1 MAQHIL
7 CIYEKIKPKLK
18 NFGFL
23 AGAEG
28 LDSRANCAL
37 GLPRSRTSTGSPLC
51 TVSPSSPPTHAQNN
65 KRAIAYAT
73 TLSLFWQ
80 GQKDLNPRPM
90 VLETSTLPTELY
102 PCATGYIIPY
112 FFKKSKGFFK
122 KSFCFFD
129 FFRIL
134 QKNPLRLQV
143 TCIKYLDSTQN
154 MWYNSRM
161 EKDFSPILP
170 PFPRRIPS

>member
-1 MAQHIL
+1 MYCKVRQPSVKRKRNRPLTRPI
-7 CIYEKIKPKLK
+7 PVS
-18 NFGFL
+18 L

-65 KRAIAYAT
+65 KRAEAYAT

-102 PCATGYIIPY
+102 PYKRKYYTKLYCICQDVSEKY
-112 FFKKSKGFFK
+112 FNICLNLSH
-122 KSFCFFD
+122 
-129 FFRIL
+129 
-134 QKNPLRLQV
+134 LR
-143 TCIKYLDSTQN
+143 
-154 MWYNSRM
+154 
-161 EKDFSPILP
+161 FSP
-170 PFPRRIPS
+170 RSA

>member
-1 MAQHIL
+1 MKS
-7 CIYEKIKPKLK
+7 EK
-18 NFGFL
+18 NRQDSVETCRFL

-65 KRAIAYAT
+65 KRALAIATA
-73 TLSLFWQ
+73 LLLFWQ

-102 PCATGYIIPY
+102 PCVLCYYTRLLPVCQGLLSKNKKM
-112 FFKKSKGFFK
+112 FFQSLIEIHLNTCK
-122 KSFCFFD
+122 
-129 FFRIL
+129 L
-134 QKNPLRLQV
+134 Q
-143 TCIKYLDSTQN
+143 
-154 MWYNSRM
+154 
-161 EKDFSPILP
+161 
-170 PFPRRIPS
+170 